1 MILWFQFYIIIL
13 CFTYYLFSYSC
24 ALFHYIIRG
33 TEYFTGGPNKVG
45 STILPPCPT
54 LPHLHSQILKLSYKR
69 LHFLFP
75 QPFPFTPLYSSLA
88 SLPPFHLLSPASIF
102 NTDYY
107 YYISPLLL
115 LLHCTLTASRNLA
128 RNRQKLGLSRDAARE
143 VLSGKVEVSDLLT
156 RPSPTDSSA
165 RPTCP
170 HNLDTTLALLGQA
183 ERLPTYLPSY
193 PSLQLEPH
201 LRCPNCIIQTQL
213 WRCFV
218 GLGLGCFCSC
228 NLAGL
233 EADNFAL
240 FSKPHYYRVFS
251 SLSLLVDQVTH
262 WPSTSGPWVSP
273 PPVVCVST

>member
-1 MILWFQFYIIIL
+1 MTFSQLL
-13 CFTYYLFSYSC
+13 C
-24 ALFHYIIRG
+24 
-33 TEYFTGGPNKVG
+33 
-45 STILPPCPT
+45 
-54 LPHLHSQILKLSYKR
+54 
-69 LHFLFP
+69 
-75 QPFPFTPLYSSLA
+75 SLCR
-88 SLPPFHLLSPASIF
+88 I
-102 NTDYY
+102 NT
-107 YYISPLLL
+107 SPLLL

-262 WPSTSGPWVSP
+262 
-273 PPVVCVST
+273 